1 MKMRFVP
8 LVVSSC
14 LFLTSC
20 MVGPEYRPD
29 RMKVPGHFASE
40 PHPATKEEIAETEA
54 NLRDWWA
61 QFHDPV
67 LDRLVEQT
75 IRGNYDLQV
84 ATQHVL
90 AEQSVRRQAQA
101 NWYPQLD
108 ANAGGGDNRYS
119 INVDN
124 WPLRPGNPNN
134 HPHASVLTYGAR
146 ASWEI
151 DVFGHISRQV
161 QERKRLVEVSI
172 EERRGLLLS
181 LLSQLVTDYVELRTI
196 QTRMSVTEDS
206 IRTARDSTQLVERL
220 FNNGVGNTLA
230 IAQSRTEEHA
240 ELARLP
246 PLRARQEQLIH
257 AINVLMGEMPGKE
270 QPDLEERRPIPTLPP
285 FPAMLPSAV
294 LTNRPDIRSAERRYA
309 ASVSRI
315 GITISNLYPNFS
327 IPLTFNPN
335 ASAAYQAFQI
345 GGMSWNVMM
354 MASLPILH
362 GGKYSAQIAQAR
374 SEAEASRLQYRQT
387 VLNAFREVEDSL
399 DDWHQDNELVREER
413 EAATQA
419 GLALS
424 RARKLYAAGLTGYLD
439 VLNSQQTYLSRRVA
453 AVSAT
458 GKRMDDA
465 ISLYIAFGAGW
476 QGRELSNTT
485 LKVEQHESKDMIL
498 RAFSR

>member
-1 MKMRFVP
+1 MKPRFLP
-8 LVVSSC
+8 LLVSSC

-20 MVGPEYRPD
+20 MVGPEYKPEK
-29 RMKVPGHFASE
+29 MKVPDHFSSQ

-61 QFHDPV
+61 QFRDPV
-67 LDRLVEQT
+67 LNRLVEET
-75 IRGNYDLQV
+75 LKGNYDLQI
-84 ATQHVL
+84 ATQHIL
-90 AEQSVRRQAQA
+90 AEQSIRRQAQA

-134 HPHASVLTYGAR
+134 HPNASVLTYGAR

-151 DVFGHISRQV
+151 DIFGHIARQV

-181 LLSQLVTDYVELRTI
+181 LLSQLVTDYIELRTV
-196 QTRMSVTEDS
+196 QTQITVTEQS
-206 IRTARDSTQLVERL
+206 IRTARDSTHMVERL
-220 FNNGVGNTLA
+220 YANGVSNSLA

-246 PLRARQEQLIH
+246 PLHARQEQLIH
-257 AINVLMGEMPGKE
+257 SINVLMGEMPGKE

-285 FPAMLPSAV
+285 FPAMLPSTV

-354 MASLPILH
+354 MASLPVLH

-399 DDWHQDNELVREER
+399 DDWEQDNELVRQER
-413 EAATQA
+413 ESATQA
-419 GLALS
+419 ALALS
-424 RARKLYAAGLTGYLD
+424 RARKLYGAGLTGYLD
-439 VLNSQQTYLSRRVA
+439 VLNSQQAFLSRRTA
-453 AVSAT
+453 AVAAT

-465 ISLYIAFGAGW
+465 ISLYVAFGAGW
-476 QGRELSNTT
+476 QGRELAGTT
-485 LKVEQHESKDMIL
+485 LKVEEHNGQNMFL
-498 RAFSR
+498 RAFTR